1 MDSEDSKNLA
11 VALSSASSARLMG
24 IGMDRNRRTALA
36 AGVLFIV
43 ALAAGLLVTAIEQP
57 VLTGT
62 DYLTRTSVSMNRMS
76 AGGLLE
82 LIAAGTSVAIAIS
95 LYPVLKRWSGGLAL
109 GAVVFRAIEA
119 VMYTVGAV
127 SMLSLLKVAQQ
138 FSNAASADRAWL
150 QAIGD
155 SLLGARQEAILAGVF
170 AYVVGAS
177 MYYYVFYRTR
187 LVPRWLSG
195 WGILAE
201 LLMLVACLS
210 ALFSRN
216 PVTSYTI
223 LILPIV
229 LQEMVLG
236 VWFIAR
242 GFSPVAQEVAGF
254 TSVSAA

>member
-1 MDSEDSKNLA
+1 MDPKNDA
-11 VALSSASSARLMG
+11 VARRSGPSAGWMG
-24 IGMDRNRRTALA
+24 IGIDSNRRTALT

-43 ALAAGLLVTAIEQP
+43 ATAASLLGTAVEQP
-57 VLTGT
+57 VLAGN
-62 DYLTRTSVSMNRMS
+62 DYLTRISENMNRVS

-82 LIAAGTSVAIAIS
+82 FIAAGTSVAIAIS
-95 LYPVLKRWSGGLAL
+95 LYPVLKRWSGSLAL
-109 GAVVFRAIEA
+109 GAVTFRAIEA

-138 FSNAASADRAWL
+138 FSNAAAPDRAWF

-155 SLLGARQEAILAGVF
+155 ALLGARQEAILAGVF
-170 AYVVGAS
+170 AFAVGAL

-187 LVPRWLSG
+187 IVPRWLSG

-216 PVTSYTI
+216 PVTSYAI
-223 LILPIV
+223 LILPIAI
-229 LQEMVLG
+229 QEMVLA
-236 VWFIAR
+236 VWLIAR
-242 GFSPVAQEVAGF
+242 GFSPVAREVTAVA
-254 TSVSAA
+254 SVSAA

>member
-1 MDSEDSKNLA
+1 MDSENDRVTSHSAPSALA
-11 VALSSASSARLMG
+11 KGL
-24 IGMDRNRRTALA
+24 GMRSNRRTAIT

-43 ALAAGLLVTAIEQP
+43 ATAASLLGTAIEQP

-62 DYLTRTSVSMNRMS
+62 DYLTRISDNMNRVS

-82 LIAAGTSVAIAIS
+82 FIAAGTSVAIAIS
-95 LYPVLKRWSGGLAL
+95 LYPVLKRWTGSLAL
-109 GAVVFRAIEA
+109 GAVTFRAIEA

-138 FSNAASADRAWL
+138 FSSAAAPDRAGF

-170 AYVVGAS
+170 AFAVGAL

-187 LVPRWLSG
+187 IVPRWLSG
-195 WGILAE
+195 WGIVAV

-223 LILPIV
+223 LILPIAV
-229 LQEMVLG
+229 QEMVLA
-236 VWFIAR
+236 VWLIAR
-242 GFSPVAQEVAGF
+242 GFRPAAREVTAVA
-254 TSVSAA
+254 SVSAA